1 MDNRKFVSK
10 NLQIV
15 IMVFLSVIRVLLSV
29 RIGVWFPAAQLWDDN
44 LMMEYTALKMHFLHP
59 VYYSLVKTMSFP
71 LLLNAFSYTMLP
83 YTVLLGLIW
92 VMAAFFVYFLLK
104 KLFDG
109 KLWICFIG
117 FLYVLFMPQAF
128 DVWSGTRLYR
138 TAVIAPFV
146 IVSICLMIHMILDAR
161 KTFIKRV
168 LTLVALGFCFAF
180 TFYLKEDGIWLLACL
195 IFATL
200 IAAVYGITNPEYKG
214 KIKKIV
220 LKGLS
225 LFIPLGVFLFVVVAY
240 KAVNYKFFGVFEV
253 NTRTDS
259 EYGEFIEKVY
269 SVESDERSLYVW
281 APTDAIKKVFDASQT
296 LSSHPELLEA
306 IMTTP
311 WYDNDIVNNPIQGD
325 HFAWIFRDCLVSNGM
340 YQSEA
345 EVRSFMRTV
354 NRELDESFKNGKL
367 KKQSD
372 VINIIGATGGY
383 TWEEVRSLSDDV
395 ASAFMGAVFLK
406 GYLPGLGE
414 VSENEILDNYP
425 IIDTAIKYTH
435 LKYLEDYSKQSE
447 ISASLEG
454 VLIGIFYVYKVIN
467 GILLLL
473 TVGLVLFELIKFF
486 VSIKSLESF
495 VQKRYNILLGAMAS
509 LIFLGIGLLYSFFI
523 GWFSAFLFKDG
534 INMTVLNFYNVALPS
549 ICMFAYIFAVWAV
562 TKEIKLI
569 KRGE

>member
-1 MDNRKFVSK
+1 MDKKKFVSK

-15 IMVFLSVIRVLLSV
+15 IMVFLSVIRVLFSV
-29 RIGVWFPAAQLWDDN
+29 RVGVWFPAAQRWDDS
-44 LMMEYTALKMHFLHP
+44 LMIEYAALKMHFLHP
-59 VYYSLVKTMSFP
+59 VYYYLVKTMSFP
-71 LLLNAFSYTMLP
+71 LLLNAFSYTRLP

-109 KLWICFIG
+109 KLWIPFVG

-128 DVWSGTRLYR
+128 DIWSGTRLYR

-161 KTFIKRV
+161 KIFIKRV
-168 LTLVALGFCFAF
+168 ITMVALGFCFAF
-180 TFYLKEDGIWLLACL
+180 TFYIKEDGIWLLACL
-195 IFATL
+195 IFATF
-200 IAAVYGITNPEYKG
+200 IAIVYGVTNPEYKG

-225 LFIPLGVFLFVVVAY
+225 FLVPLAVFLFVTVAY
-240 KAVNYKFFGVFEV
+240 KAVNYKYFGVFEV

-259 EYGEFIEKVY
+259 EFGEFIEKVY

-345 EVRSFMRTV
+345 EVRNFMRTV

-473 TVGLVLFELIKFF
+473 TVGLVLFELIKFC

-534 INMTVLNFYNVALPS
+534 INMTILNFYNVALPS
-549 ICMFAYIFAVWAV
+549 LCMFAYIFAVWAV